1 MSFTEPV
8 AEKVGKLLRLLSSP
22 IDGEVLGA
30 ARALLRTLTS
40 NGLDMHTL
48 AERVERN
55 GFNKDEA
62 QRLYQAGFQDGLAQ
76 GEYRAA
82 TFRNMDGTPTW
93 HEMAV
98 WCAQQA
104 DRLREQERKFVN
116 DMAGRTVWCEPTE
129 KQAKWLK
136 SIYYRLGAKRA

>member
-1 MSFTEPV
+1 V

-22 IDGEVLGA
+22 NDGEVLGA

-40 NGLDMHTL
+40 NGLDVHTL

-55 GFNKDEA
+55 GFNKNDA
-62 QRLYQAGFQDGLAQ
+62 QQLYQAGFQDGLAQ
-76 GEYRAA
+76 GESRAA
-82 TFRNMDGTPTW
+82 TFSNIDGTLTW

-104 DRLREQERKFVN
+104 DRLRDQERKFVD
-116 DMAGRTVWCEPTE
+116 DMAARTVWCEPTK

-136 SIYYRLGAKRA
+136 SIHYRLGGQRR

>member
-8 AEKVGKLLRLLSSP
+8 VEKVGKLLRLLSSP

-30 ARALLRTLTS
+30 TRALLRALAS
-40 NGLDMHTL
+40 NGLDVHAL

-62 QRLYQAGFQDGLAQ
+62 QRFYQAGFRDGLAQ
-76 GEYRAA
+76 GENRAA
-82 TFRNMDGTPTW
+82 TFSNMDGTPTW

-104 DRLREQERKFVN
+104 DRLRERERKFVG
-116 DMAGRTVWCEPTE
+116 DMAARRVWCEPTE

-136 SIYYRLGAKRA
+136 SIYYRLKGQPP